1 MVIGLD
7 ASKKVVHKAGEYLGS
22 KIADA
27 VTKVNDDK
35 IVRQKPVK
43 EIIIPP
49 EERDKILNI
58 LSRLL

>member
-1 MVIGLD
+1 MDIGLD

>member
-1 MVIGLD
+1 MDIELD